1 MQILSLSNER
11 AILNKDEAAD
21 FLRIK
26 RRTLD
31 DWMRRGRI
39 PYIKLPS
46 KAVRFR
52 ADQLLEFL
60 GKFETGGSAK

>member
-1 MQILSLSNER
+1 MKILSPPNER
-11 AILNKDEAAD
+11 EILNKDEAAD

-31 DWMRRGRI
+31 EWMRKKRI
-39 PYIKLPS
+39 PFIKLPS

-52 ADQLLEFL
+52 ANQLLEFMD
-60 GKFETGGSAK
+60 KFQRGAK